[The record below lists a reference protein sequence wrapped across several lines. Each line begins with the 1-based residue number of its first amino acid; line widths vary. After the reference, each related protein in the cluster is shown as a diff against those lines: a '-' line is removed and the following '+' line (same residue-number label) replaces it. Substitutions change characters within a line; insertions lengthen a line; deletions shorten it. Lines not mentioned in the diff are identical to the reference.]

1 MRLKN
6 IAIGLH
12 RLQLGCST
20 VQSRFAVWGPSTLPS
35 GKILLGLSKQFQT
48 LKKWFWNESKWYSPK
63 YISFILNTYKQIRSK
78 CQYSIL
84 MDWNNCNVKPFHVV
98 WDFRPWNVMTKVC
111 YFLMVQTYNLRTLEV
126 EHDLETCSRPW
137 STWILTL
144 WASQGPENWKWSIK
158 KYRAFVITSYERK
171 SQTTWTSLLVT
182 KSFQKN
188 LLLIHLKFYINYW
201 DI

>member
-98 WDFRPWNVMTKVC
+98 WDFRPWNVMPKVC
-111 YFLMVQTYNLRTLEV
+111 CSLMLHCQFWGPWDAHRVKIQVDQGLEQV
-126 EHDLETCSRPW
+126 SRSCSTSRV
-137 STWILTL
+137 LKL
-144 WASQGPENWKWSIK
+144 WVWSIK
-158 KYRAFVITSYERK
+158 K
-171 SQTTWTSLLVT
+171 
-182 KSFQKN
+182 
-188 LLLIHLKFYINYW
+188 
-201 DI
+201 